1 MTAIEVFKTIALVAG
16 ILIAPLI
23 IAAAICVLVV
33 VVGFIIALP
42 RFLFTIEVDDDGG
55 IRECIGCHS
64 YDEIPLALREGI
76 TQADY
81 CENCKIYKKA
91 QKIIAK
97 RQRREEKELAARQKR
112 QAEDEEQIKYLQE
125 YNRKKREGKK

>member
-1 MTAIEVFKTIALVAG
+1 MTVIEIFKTIALVAG
-16 ILIAPLI
+16 ILIAPFI
-23 IAAAICVLVV
+23 IAALVCALVV
-33 VVGFIIALP
+33 VLGLIISLL

-55 IRECIGCHS
+55 IRECIDCHS
-64 YDEIPLALREGI
+64 YDNIPLVLRDGL
-76 TQADY
+76 TQAEY

-97 RQRREEKELAARQKR
+97 RQRREEKELAARRKR

>member
-16 ILIAPLI
+16 ILIAPFI

-33 VVGFIIALP
+33 VVVFIIALP
-42 RFLFTIEVDDDGG
+42 RFLFTIEVDD
-55 IRECIGCHS
+55 
-64 YDEIPLALREGI
+64 
-76 TQADY
+76 AD
-81 CENCKIYKKA
+81 
-91 QKIIAK
+91 
-97 RQRREEKELAARQKR
+97 RQKR

>member
-1 MTAIEVFKTIALVAG
+1 MTAIEIFKTIALVAS
-16 ILIAPLI
+16 ILIAPFI
-23 IAAAICVLVV
+23 IAAAVCVLALVA
-33 VVGFIIALP
+33 GLIIALL
-42 RFLFTIEVDDDGG
+42 RYLFTIEIDDGG

-76 TQADY
+76 TQADC
-81 CENCKIYKKA
+81 CENCKIHKKA

>member
-16 ILIAPLI
+16 ILIAPFI

-33 VVGFIIALP
+33 AVVFIIALP
-42 RFLFTIEVDDDGG
+42 RFLFTIEVDD
-55 IRECIGCHS
+55 
-64 YDEIPLALREGI
+64 
-76 TQADY
+76 AD
-81 CENCKIYKKA
+81 
-91 QKIIAK
+91 
-97 RQRREEKELAARQKR
+97 RQKR

>member
-1 MTAIEVFKTIALVAG
+1 MTAIEIFKIIVLVAG
-16 ILIAPLI
+16 ILIAPFI
-23 IAAAICVLVV
+23 IAAAVCVIVV
-33 VVGFIIALP
+33 VVGLIIALL

-64 YDEIPLALREGI
+64 YDEIPLALRGEL
-76 TQADY
+76 TQAEY

-112 QAEDEEQIKYLQE
+112 QTDDEEQIKYLQE
-125 YNRKKREGKK
+125 YNRKKREVKK

>member
-16 ILIAPLI
+16 ILIAPFI
-23 IAAAICVLVV
+23 IAAAVCVLALVA
-33 VVGFIIALP
+33 GLIIALL

-64 YDEIPLALREGI
+64 YDTIPLVLRGAL
-76 TQADY
+76 TQAEY
-81 CENCKIYKKA
+81 CENCQIYKRA

>member
-1 MTAIEVFKTIALVAG
+1 MTAIEIFKIIALVAG

-23 IAAAICVLVV
+23 IVAAVCALAL

-42 RFLFTIEVDDDGG
+42 LRFLFTIEVDDDGG
-55 IRECIGCHS
+55 VRECIGCHS
-64 YDEIPLALREGI
+64 YGNIE
-76 TQADY
+76 Y
-81 CENCKIYKKA
+81 CENCKIHKKA

-97 RQRREEKELAARQKR
+97 RKRREEKELADRQKR

-125 YNRKKREGKK
+125 YNGKKREGKK

>member
-1 MTAIEVFKTIALVAG
+1 MTAIEIFKTIALVAG
-16 ILIAPLI
+16 ILITPFI

-33 VVGFIIALP
+33 VAGLIIALL
-42 RFLFTIEVDDDGG
+42 RFLFTVEVDDDGG

-81 CENCKIYKKA
+81 CENCKIHKKA

-97 RQRREEKELAARQKR
+97 RKRREEKELADRQKR

>member
-1 MTAIEVFKTIALVAG
+1 MTAIEIFKTLALVAG
-16 ILIAPLI
+16 ILIAPFI
-23 IAAAICVLVV
+23 IAAAICVLAVV
-33 VVGFIIALP
+33 AGLIIALL
-42 RFLFTIEVDDDGG
+42 RYLFTVEVDDGGG

-76 TQADY
+76 TQADC

-97 RQRREEKELAARQKR
+97 RQRREEKETAARQKR

>member
-1 MTAIEVFKTIALVAG
+1 MTAIEIFKTIALAAG
-16 ILIAPLI
+16 ILIAPFI
-23 IAAAICVLVV
+23 IAAAVCVLALVA
-33 VVGFIIALP
+33 GLIIALL
-42 RFLFTIEVDDDGG
+42 RYLFTIEVDDDGG
-55 IRECIGCHS
+55 IHECIGCHS
-64 YDEIPLALREGI
+64 YDEIPLALREEI
-76 TQADY
+76 TQADC

-97 RQRREEKELAARQKR
+97 RQRREEKETAARQKR

>member
-1 MTAIEVFKTIALVAG
+1 MTAIEILKTIALVAG
-16 ILIAPLI
+16 ILIAPFI

-33 VVGFIIALP
+33 VAGLIIALL
-42 RFLFTIEVDDDGG
+42 RFLFTVEVDDDGG
-55 IRECIGCHS
+55 IRERIGCHS
-64 YDEIPLALREGI
+64 YDEIPLSLREGI

-81 CENCKIYKKA
+81 CENCKIHKKA

-97 RQRREEKELAARQKR
+97 RKRREEKELADRQKR

>member
-16 ILIAPLI
+16 ILIAPFI

-33 VVGFIIALP
+33 LVVFIIALP
-42 RFLFTIEVDDDGG
+42 RFLFTIEVDD
-55 IRECIGCHS
+55 
-64 YDEIPLALREGI
+64 
-76 TQADY
+76 AD
-81 CENCKIYKKA
+81 
-91 QKIIAK
+91 
-97 RQRREEKELAARQKR
+97 RQKR

>member
-1 MTAIEVFKTIALVAG
+1 MTAIEIFKIIALVAG
-16 ILIAPLI
+16 ILIAPFI
-23 IAAAICVLVV
+23 IVAAVCALAV
-33 VVGFIIALP
+33 VVGFIIAFP

-55 IRECIGCHS
+55 VRECIGCHS
-64 YDEIPLALREGI
+64 YGNIE
-76 TQADY
+76 Y
-81 CENCKIYKKA
+81 CENCKIHKKA

-97 RQRREEKELAARQKR
+97 RERREEKKLADRQKR